1 MQMPL
6 RFMLALFIASL
17 SLLYVGRVQ
26 AADDLQVLDH
36 CDEHTFPGDGRSQVV
51 GSHGCSAEPDMLG
64 NWMIEAIEDGVIVA
78 TEPVPFAWGSGMSV
92 NRHVVGVYARNME
105 TEKTLYL
112 KIPKQYQLEPN
123 DPKKPFAEAIHFGYE
138 GGLAITCQRE
148 GRLGAILWN
157 FDQHPRIVDF
167 DSIQPPPFP
176 AQLPVELA
184 NAKRFRQDLEGWFYA
199 ELPKSKRLNVARAF
213 DGGYFIVG
221 TDHTNYEYIGLTTTD
236 GKSWQWKHNFPL
248 GDNAP
253 TIELPANLVPLK
265 RLVFADYVNGSSV
278 GRLKQVDADGI
289 RTLAEFSSGLLSAL
303 HISGN
308 QKYAMVDYSIDSEI
322 HPIDEAY
329 TCLCYDLE
337 AQTLVKQFALPEVVC
352 FGITDR
358 MKLLVR
364 GKKKEFGLV
373 EKLEDGSTKRLQEF
387 TVLQPAK
394 VSPFAPRN

>member
-157 FDQHPRIVDF
+157 FD
-167 DSIQPPPFP
+167 
-176 AQLPVELA
+176 
-184 NAKRFRQDLEGWFYA
+184 
-199 ELPKSKRLNVARAF
+199 
-213 DGGYFIVG
+213 
-221 TDHTNYEYIGLTTTD
+221 
-236 GKSWQWKHNFPL
+236 HNFPL